1 MSISFPPTTGEVT
14 GPDTPTTAPYSTSNS
29 IILAANASR
38 TNGGMIINNA
48 TKVLWIT
55 VNGAPAG
62 VGSALSIPIPANG
75 GVYDLPGNYK
85 GNINGIWATGG
96 TGSAAIHEFSAV

>member
-1 MSISFPPTTGEVT
+1 MSISFPPNAGEVT
-14 GPDTPTTAPYSTSNS
+14 GPDTPTSVPYSATNAV
-29 IILAANASR
+29 ILAANANR
-38 TNGGMIINNA
+38 ANGGMIINNG

-62 VGSALSIPIPANG
+62 VGSGLSIPIPANG

-85 GNINGIWATGG
+85 GNVNGIWATGG
-96 TGSAAIHEFSAV
+96 AGSATIHEFSIV